1 VPRRSIVLAVA
12 SVAAVLACI
21 LPAVGA
27 SSATA
32 GAAVSRTV
40 ATQYYLALGDSLAA
54 GDQPDHTG
62 ANVSTVQGYV
72 NQLDAMLAARGHAL
86 TLRNLGCASETTWTL
101 IHGTICRYPGEPG
114 MGAQLRAALDFLH
127 AHAGHVPLITIDIGG
142 NDLDS
147 CYTITSATKAGTCVK
162 SLVAGMNSRLTAI
175 LKALRAADPT
185 AVIVGLNYYVPE
197 LASWLSGAAGRSL
210 ATAQLT
216 VTELLNAALAADYK
230 PAKALTA
237 NVFGKF
243 KSSDMSDKATLPGHG
258 SVPVSVALVCEW
270 TWMCAAPPK
279 GGNAHA
285 NKKGYGH
292 IAATI
297 YAVLPARIAAS
308 LRFSPAR

>member
-1 VPRRSIVLAVA
+1 MPRRSIVLAI
-12 SVAAVLACI
+12 VLAATALACV
-21 LPAVGA
+21 LPAVAA
-27 SSATA
+27 SSATT
-32 GAAVSRTV
+32 GAAASKAA

-54 GDQPDHTG
+54 GDQPNHTG
-62 ANVSTVQGYV
+62 ATVSTTQGYV
-72 NQLDAMLAARGHAL
+72 NQLDAMLKAHGHAM
-86 TLRNLGCASETTWTL
+86 TLHNLGCESETTWTL
-101 IHGTICRYPGEPG
+101 VHGTICRYPGEPG

-147 CYTITSATKAGTCVK
+147 CYAITSAATAGACVK
-162 SLVAGMNSRLTAI
+162 SLIAGMNSRLTAI
-175 LKALRAADPT
+175 LKGLRAADPT

-210 ATAQLT
+210 ATVQLG
-216 VTELLNAALAADYK
+216 VTELLDTALAGDYK
-230 PAKALTA
+230 SVKALGA
-237 NVFGKF
+237 NVFAKF
-243 KSSDMSDKATLPGHG
+243 KSSDLTYKTTLPGHG

-297 YAVLPARIAAS
+297 YGVLPAGIAG
-308 LRFSPAR
+308 

>member
-1 VPRRSIVLAVA
+1 MPRRSVILAIA
-12 SVAAVLACI
+12 SLAATAACL

-27 SSATA
+27 SSATT
-32 GAAVSRTV
+32 GAAASSAA

-54 GDQPDHTG
+54 GDQPNHTG
-62 ANVSTVQGYV
+62 ATVSTTQGYV
-72 NQLDAMLAARGHAL
+72 NQLDALLAAHGHAL
-86 TLRNLGCASETTWTL
+86 TLRNLGCESETTWTFV
-101 IHGTICRYPGEPG
+101 HGTICRYPGEPG
-114 MGAQLRAALDFLH
+114 MGAQLRAAVDFLR

-147 CYTITSATKAGTCVK
+147 CYTITSAAAAGTCAK
-162 SLVAGMNSRLTAI
+162 SLVTGMNSRLTAI
-175 LKALRAADPT
+175 VKALRAADPT

-197 LASWLSGAAGRSL
+197 LASWLSGAAGRSFAAVQL
-210 ATAQLT
+210 AA
-216 VTELLNAALAADYK
+216 TELLNAALAADYK
-230 PAKALTA
+230 SVKALNA

-243 KSSDMSDKATLPGHG
+243 QSSDLTDKTTLPGHG
-258 SVPVSVALVCEW
+258 NVPVSVALVCEW

-297 YAVLPARIAAS
+297 YALLPASIA
-308 LRFSPAR
+308 R